1 MSVIILLVLV
11 STTVAAL
18 FVGVFFWAVRSGQYE
33 DTESPAVRILYED
46 KLKEHTSVQP
56 SGAKT

>member
-11 STTVAAL
+11 STMVAAL

-46 KLKEHTSVQP
+46 SPKEQSSTH
-56 SGAKT
+56 SG